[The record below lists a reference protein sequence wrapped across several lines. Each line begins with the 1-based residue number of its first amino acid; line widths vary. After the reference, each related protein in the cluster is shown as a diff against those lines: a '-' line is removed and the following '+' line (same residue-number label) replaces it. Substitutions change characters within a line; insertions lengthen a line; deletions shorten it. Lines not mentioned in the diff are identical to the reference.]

1 MDYIA
6 IIVIGVLSLANIYL
20 TLQVIKVH
28 GKERRDMLDRLMSKD
43 IKEYKEVTTP
53 IAPSEPV
60 SLTDEEE
67 WAREI
72 EAMRER

>member
-20 TLQVIKVH
+20 TLQLIKVH
-28 GKERRDMLDRLMSKD
+28 GKERSDMLDRLMSKD
-43 IKEYKEVTTP
+43 IKEYKDVTTTIVP
-53 IAPSEPV
+53 GEPV
-60 SLTDEEE
+60 SLSDEEE